1 MKKTLLADIIA
12 LFFMALFVYTGVAKL
27 SEVHSFK
34 EQLSS
39 SPFLAPLAGIVI
51 WALPIV
57 EILLAIGLMIPRLRL
72 KALYAT
78 LGLMSLFTIYV
89 IVLLVID
96 DHLSCSCGG
105 IIEELS
111 PRQHVLFNTACVI
124 LSAVAIVIERRQ
136 VLSARFR
143 WMTTTSTLCL
153 FLLVGWTLFTAFTA
167 PPTIKTGMEGRLLP
181 KFDLLLTDS
190 ATHLNTTDIPIGQPV
205 IVIGFSP
212 YCIHCQA
219 ETRDLIKH
227 MQQLKNTRICFVTAF
242 PFGPMKEFYKVF
254 KLAKYPNIVMG
265 MDAKDYFLTYFKA
278 TGVPYTAIFD
288 SKKRL
293 KQVMP
298 GEAKATMVAQ
308 FAAE

>member
-1 MKKTLLADIIA
+1 
-12 LFFMALFVYTGVAKL
+12 
-27 SEVHSFK
+27 
-34 EQLSS
+34 
-39 SPFLAPLAGIVI
+39 
-51 WALPIV
+51 
-57 EILLAIGLMIPRLRL
+57 
-72 KALYAT
+72 
-78 LGLMSLFTIYV
+78 MSLFTIYV

-143 WMTTTSTLCL
+143 WTTTTSTLCL

-205 IVIGFSP
+205 IVVGFSP

-227 MQQLKNTRICFVTAF
+227 MQQLKNTRIYFVTAF
-242 PFGPMKEFYKVF
+242 PFRPMKEFYKVF

-265 MDAKDYFLTYFKA
+265 RDSSDYFLTYFKA

-308 FAAE
+308 FATE